1 MADYIGKI
9 DVTHKQADEPH
20 EITSLVAD
28 CMNGTADE
36 EQTCKF
42 IAGVKESTL
51 SGIKLLLSMCET
63 SPETMAALS
72 TAATMLDSL
81 NNIPGLLG

>member
-1 MADYIGKI
+1 M
-9 DVTHKQADEPH
+9 
-20 EITSLVAD
+20 EITSLVTDCVNGAAD
-28 CMNGTADE
+28 DE
-36 EQTCKF
+36 RTCKF
-42 IAGVKESTL
+42 ISGVRESTI

-81 NNIPGLLG
+81 SNIPGLMG